1 MSVRPLHF
9 NAFIWPNGY
18 HESAWR
24 VVEDDVRDVLGLA
37 YYTGIARI
45 AERGLMDSIFLAD
58 NIAIAEYRA
67 TYLPQTQFDPISVLS
82 ALAAVTSRIGLIG
95 TGSTTYSKPWELA
108 RRFATLDHLSG
119 GRAGWNIVTT
129 ITPLAAA
136 AFGEPAHPGHADR
149 YARAHEFVDLVTRA
163 WDSWADD
170 AVVGDR
176 ANGVWA
182 DRSKLHD
189 PRFHGKYYD
198 SEGVLPFPRSPQGH
212 PVLVQAGQSAAG
224 VGLAARYAELVFS
237 GPPSLEAAV
246 AFRADLHAQVTAA
259 GRDPAQALVLPA
271 LMVTL
276 GGTEA
281 EAQARA
287 RRLEE
292 LMSPEFRWQ
301 NALYTAGLDP
311 DAFDPDAP
319 LPAELWA
326 GQAAPSSR
334 AEQLFAIAR
343 SRPDASLREVAQQ
356 ITGGAGQMHFIGTP
370 EQLAAHAIAWQDAG
384 AVDGFTIMGST
395 LPYELTAFV
404 DHVVPILQRQ
414 GRFRTEYA
422 GPTLRDHLGLQR
434 PAGHASHGSLSGR
447 LRGLHNSCDRLPDL
461 DDVGG
466 QHQPGGGAEVEGVVG
481 YAGRDEEAV
490 AWVE

>member
-24 VVEDDVRDVLGLA
+24 VVEDDVRGVLGLS
-37 YYTGIARI
+37 YYTDIARI

-67 TYLPQTQFDPISVLS
+67 THLPQTQFDPISVLS
-82 ALAAVTSRIGLIG
+82 ALAAVTSHIGLIG

-129 ITPLAAA
+129 VTPLAAA
-136 AFGEPAHPGHADR
+136 NFGEPAHPDHADR
-149 YARAHEFVDLVTRA
+149 YARAHEFVEVVTRA
-163 WDSWADD
+163 WDSWEDD
-170 AVVGDR
+170 AVIGDR
-176 ANGVWA
+176 ERGVWA
-182 DRSKLHD
+182 DRSKLHA

-198 SEGVLPFPRSPQGH
+198 AEGVLPFPRSPQGH

-246 AFRADLHAQVTAA
+246 AFRTDLHTQVAAA
-259 GRDPAQALVLPA
+259 GRDPAQVLVLPA
-271 LMVTL
+271 LMLTL

-281 EAQARA
+281 EAQLRA

-292 LMSPEFRWQ
+292 LASPEFRWQ

-319 LPAELWA
+319 LPAELWT
-326 GQAAPSSR
+326 GQQAPSSR
-334 AEQLFAIAR
+334 AEQLYAAAR
-343 SRPDASLREVAQQ
+343 ARPDASLREVAQQ
-356 ITGGAGQMHFIGTP
+356 VTGGAGQTHFVGTP
-370 EQLAAHAIAWQDAG
+370 DQLAAHVIAWQDAG

-395 LPYELTAFV
+395 LPNELTAFA
-404 DHVVPILQRQ
+404 DHVVPILQRR

-422 GPTLRDHLGLQR
+422 GHTLRDHLGLQR
-434 PAGHASHGSLSGR
+434 PAVR
-447 LRGLHNSCDRLPDL
+447 T
-461 DDVGG
+461 
-466 QHQPGGGAEVEGVVG
+466 
-481 YAGRDEEAV
+481 
-490 AWVE
+490 

>member
-1 MSVRPLHF
+1 MLVSARPLHF

-24 VVEDDVRDVLGLA
+24 VVDDDVRNVLGLS
-37 YYTGIARI
+37 YYTDIAQT

-82 ALAAVTSRIGLIG
+82 ALAAVTSHIGLIG

-129 ITPLAAA
+129 VTPLAAA
-136 AFGEPAHPGHADR
+136 NFGEPAHPDHADR
-149 YARAHEFVDLVTRA
+149 YARAREFVEVVTRV
-163 WDSWADD
+163 WDSWED
-170 AVVGDR
+170 AAVIGDR
-176 ANGVWA
+176 ERGVWA
-182 DRSKLHD
+182 DRSKLHA
-189 PRFHGKYYD
+189 PRFHGQYYD
-198 SEGVLPFPRSPQGH
+198 VDGVQPFPRPPQGH
-212 PVLVQAGQSAAG
+212 PVLVLAGQSGAG
-224 VGLAARYAELVFS
+224 VELAARYAEMAFS

-246 AFRADLHAQVTAA
+246 AFRAGLHTKAA
-259 GRDPAQALVLPA
+259 ALGRDPDQVLVLPA

-287 RRLEE
+287 RQLEE
-292 LMSPEFRWQ
+292 LASPEFRWQ

-319 LPAELWA
+319 LPAHLWA
-326 GQAAPSSR
+326 EQSPSTRADQLYAAAR
-334 AEQLFAIAR
+334 A
-343 SRPDASLREVAQQ
+343 RPEASLREVAQHVS
-356 ITGGAGQMHFIGTP
+356 GGAGQSHFIGTP
-370 EQLAAHAIAWQDAG
+370 EQLADYVIAWQDAG
-384 AVDGFTIMGST
+384 AIDGFTVMGST
-395 LPYELTAFV
+395 LPYELTTFV
-404 DHVVPILQRQ
+404 DHVVPILQRR
-414 GRFRTEYA
+414 GRYRTEYT

-434 PAGHASHGSLSGR
+434 PAK
-447 LRGLHNSCDRLPDL
+447 
-461 DDVGG
+461 
-466 QHQPGGGAEVEGVVG
+466 
-481 YAGRDEEAV
+481 
-490 AWVE
+490 

>member
-1 MSVRPLHF
+1 MSSLHF

-24 VVEDDVRDVLGLA
+24 VVDDDVRGVLGLP
-37 YYTGIARI
+37 YYADIART

-58 NIAIAEYRA
+58 NIAIAEYRV
-67 TYLPQTQFDPISVLS
+67 THLPQTQFDPVAVLS
-82 ALAAVTSRIGLIG
+82 ALAAVTGKIGLIG

-136 AFGEPAHPGHADR
+136 NFGEQAHPDHADR
-149 YARAHEFVDLVTRA
+149 YERAHEFVDVVTRA
-163 WDSWADD
+163 WDSWDED
-170 AVVGDR
+170 AIVGDR
-176 ANGVWA
+176 EKGVWA
-182 DRSKLHD
+182 DRAKLRA
-189 PRFHGKYYD
+189 PRFHGRFYD
-198 SEGVLPFPRSPQGH
+198 VEGVLPFPRSPQGR

-224 VGLAARYAELVFS
+224 IGLAARYAELVFS

-246 AFRADLHAQVTAA
+246 KFRAELDAQVVAA
-259 GRDPAQALVLPA
+259 GRDPSAVKVLPA

-281 EAQARA
+281 EAKARA
-287 RRLEE
+287 ARLEE
-292 LMSPEFRWQ
+292 LASPEFRWQ

-319 LPAELWA
+319 LPAGLRD
-326 GQAAPSSR
+326 GGGSSR
-334 AEQLFAIAR
+334 LQQLAAAAR
-343 SRPDASLREVAQQ
+343 ERPEAPLREIAAR
-356 ITGGAGQMHFIGTP
+356 ITGGAGQTHFAGTP
-370 EQLAAHAIAWQDAG
+370 EQLADHVLTWQDAG

-404 DHVVPILQRQ
+404 DHVVPILQRK
-414 GRFRTEYA
+414 GRYRTEYE
-422 GPTLRDHLGLQR
+422 GSTLRAHL
-434 PAGHASHGSLSGR
+434 AG
-447 LRGLHNSCDRLPDL
+447 
-461 DDVGG
+461 
-466 QHQPGGGAEVEGVVG
+466 
-481 YAGRDEEAV
+481 
-490 AWVE
+490 

>member
-24 VVEDDVRDVLGLA
+24 IVEDDVRGVLGLS
-37 YYTGIARI
+37 YYADIARI

-82 ALAAVTSRIGLIG
+82 ALAAVTSDIGLIG

-129 ITPLAAA
+129 VTPLAAA
-136 AFGEPAHPGHADR
+136 NFGEPAHPDHADR
-149 YARAHEFVDLVTRA
+149 YARAHEFVDVVTRA
-163 WDSWADD
+163 WDSWEDD
-170 AVVGDR
+170 AVIGDR
-176 ANGVWA
+176 ERGVWA
-182 DRSKLHD
+182 DRSKLHA

-198 SEGVLPFPRSPQGH
+198 AEGVLPFPRSPQGH

-246 AFRADLHAQVTAA
+246 AFRTDLHTQVTAA
-259 GRDPAQALVLPA
+259 GRDPAQVLVLPA
-271 LMVTL
+271 LMVTM

-281 EAQARA
+281 EAQLRA
-287 RRLEE
+287 RQLEE
-292 LMSPEFRWQ
+292 LASPEFRWQ

-326 GQAAPSSR
+326 GPSAPSSR
-334 AEQLFAIAR
+334 AELLYAAAR
-343 SRPDASLREVAQQ
+343 ARPDASLREVAQHM
-356 ITGGAGQMHFIGTP
+356 TGGAGQTHFVGTP
-370 EQLAAHAIAWQDAG
+370 EQLATYVIAWQDAG

-395 LPYELTAFV
+395 LPYELTTFA
-404 DHVVPILQRQ
+404 DHVVPILQRR
-414 GRFRTEYA
+414 GRFRTEYT
-422 GPTLRDHLGLQR
+422 GHTLRDHLGLQR
-434 PAGHASHGSLSGR
+434 PAVPGSQA
-447 LRGLHNSCDRLPDL
+447 H
-461 DDVGG
+461 
-466 QHQPGGGAEVEGVVG
+466 H
-481 YAGRDEEAV
+481 
-490 AWVE
+490 